1 MGKIKVSDFIA
12 KFLAENELVGD
23 TVFMVSGGG
32 NMHLIDA
39 LGRCEKLNYICN
51 HHEQACTFATEGY
64 ARVTNKIGVAYVTT
78 GPGGTNAITGVYS
91 AWVDSIPTLTIS
103 GQVKFETTIASE
115 PHLKLRQLG
124 DQEVNIIDI
133 VKPITKYAVMITDK
147 NSIKYHLQKAIYEA
161 KSGRPGP
168 VWLDIPLDIQGA
180 YIEED
185 ELVEFIP
192 PAEEKYDLKLDK
204 IIEYLK
210 NAKRPVIIVGNGVRL
225 ADATK
230 EFLELVEKLKLPVIS
245 TFARYDIIEVENP
258 YFFGRYGTIGNRM
271 ANFTIQNSDLILA
284 LGARM
289 NIRAISYN
297 WEYFAREA
305 TIIGVDID
313 KAELCKKTV
322 HVDLKIKADVKIFIQ
337 EFLKTLNKTA
347 LPSYKDWLQKCN
359 EYKSKYPMIDK
370 KRTQV
375 KDYVDSYYFFYVLSK
390 VLKDKHNIYVFG
402 NGTACVSSYQS
413 LQIYKNDKIVVNSG
427 CASMGYDL
435 PAAIGACMG
444 DKKEVICVT
453 GDGSLQ
459 MNIQE
464 FQTIIHNN
472 LPIKLF
478 VLNNDGY
485 ISIRNTQNN
494 FFKGHKVGADKES
507 GVSFPDIIRVANAY
521 GFKIFKIDDQQ
532 NLEDKLKEILQEKA
546 PFVCEVVLS
555 PNEKMEPKLSS
566 EIKPDGRI
574 VSKSL
579 EDMYPFLDRQEFKDN
594 MIVKIVDED

>member
-12 KFLAENELVGD
+12 KFLADHQMVGN

-32 NMHLIDA
+32 NMHLIDS

-51 HHEQACTFATEGY
+51 HHEQACTYAAEGY

-91 AWVDSIPTLTIS
+91 AWVDSIPTLTVS

-115 PHLKLRQLG
+115 PSLRLRQLG
-124 DQEVNIIDI
+124 DQEVNIIDL

-147 NSIKYHLQKAIYEA
+147 KMIKYHLQKAVYEA

-180 YIEED
+180 YIEEE
-185 ELVEFIP
+185 ELMEFTP

-204 IIEYLK
+204 VIEYLK
-210 NAKRPVIIVGNGVRL
+210 NAKRPVIIAGNGIVL
-225 ADATK
+225 ADAK
-230 EFLELVEKLKLPVIS
+230 NKFLKLIEELKIPVIG
-245 TFARYDIIEVENP
+245 TFARYDIVDVENP
-258 YFFGRYGTIGNRM
+258 YFFGRYGTVGNRM
-271 ANFTIQNSDLILA
+271 ANFTVQNADLILA
-284 LGARM
+284 IGARM
-289 NIRAISYN
+289 NIRAVSYN

-305 TIIGVDID
+305 KIISVDID
-313 KAELCKKTV
+313 KAELCKKTIN
-322 HVDLKIKADVKIFIQ
+322 VDLKIKTDAKIFIN
-337 EFLKTLNKTA
+337 ELFKKVKEENM
-347 LPSYKDWLQKCN
+347 PSYEDWIEKCN
-359 EYKSKYPMIDK
+359 QYKRKYPMIEEKRK
-370 KRTQV
+370 KV
-375 KDYVDSYYFFYVLSK
+375 KDYVDSYNFFNVLSK
-390 VLKDKHNIYVFG
+390 VLKNNKNIYVLG
-402 NGTACVSSYQS
+402 NGTACVSAYQS
-413 LQIYKNDKIVVNSG
+413 LQIYTNDRVVVNSG

-435 PAAIGACMG
+435 PAAIGACIG
-444 DKKEVICVT
+444 GKQEIVCVT

-464 FQTIIHNN
+464 LQTIIHNN

-478 VLNNDGY
+478 VLNNEGY

-494 FFKGHKVGADKES
+494 FFNGYKVGSDKES
-507 GVSFPDIIRVANAY
+507 GISCPDIVKVANAY
-521 GFKIFKIDDQQ
+521 GFKTFRIENQQ
-532 NLEDKLKEILQEKA
+532 NLEYKLRNILQENG

-566 EIKPDGRI
+566 EVKQDGRI
-574 VSKSL
+574 VSKPL
-579 EDMYPFLDRQEFKDN
+579 EDMYPFLDREEFKEN
-594 MIVKIVDED
+594 MIIKIVDED